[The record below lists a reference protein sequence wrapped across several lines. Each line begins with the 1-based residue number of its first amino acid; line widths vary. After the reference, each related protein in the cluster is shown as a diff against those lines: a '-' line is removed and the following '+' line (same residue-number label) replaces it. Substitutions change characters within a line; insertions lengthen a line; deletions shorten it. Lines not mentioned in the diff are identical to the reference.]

1 MIAGVTSMR
10 GKLIPA
16 IVLCILQVGD
26 LLSTRLALAHGAIE
40 TNVFVS
46 SVGLYSAKLACLA
59 VVALFAWH
67 TRRPSRIWAVCAFYL
82 IVVSWNL
89 SLLQR

>member
-1 MIAGVTSMR
+1 MR

-16 IVLCILQVGD
+16 IVLCILQLGD

-40 TNVFVS
+40 TNLFVN
-46 SVGLYSAKLACLA
+46 SVGLYSAKLVCLA
-59 VVALFAWH
+59 IVVLFAWH
-67 TRRPSRIWAVCAFYL
+67 TRRPSRIWAVCVFYL
-82 IVVSWNL
+82 VVVTWNL